1 MFQKYGSIGVLHH
14 YHFSSHKTSHSIA
27 LIKSESFYNH
37 DYINYQK
44 MQLKA
49 IGKCRNLQLEKNV
62 KANLPNHQWQ
72 PSYYIPLITPL
83 T

>member
-1 MFQKYGSIGVLHH
+1 
-14 YHFSSHKTSHSIA
+14 
-27 LIKSESFYNH
+27 
-37 DYINYQK
+37 

-72 PSYYIPLITPL
+72 PYSPTNNNTFNVELLGIMVKAPKQSKER
-83 T
+83 